1 MPSPELIII
10 LLAVAGLWALFLLPS
25 LFERRKEAPLSSTRH
40 YGNVSSRLG
49 QMQAQQASYVS
60 PSSQRLSGKRRRTM
74 LITGVLAIGTLA
86 LAIFTSSLVWLVG
99 HLVIDAFL
107 AWYVAM
113 LVQIRQQERSFSQ
126 SQYAAVQAEPDR
138 RVRVIAS

>member
-25 LFERRKEAPLSSTRH
+25 LFERRKEAPLTSTRH

-49 QMQAQQASYVS
+49 QMQADQASYIS
-60 PSSQRLSGKRRRTM
+60 ASSQRMSGKRRRTL
-74 LITGVLAIGTLA
+74 LIASVFALGTLTM
-86 LAIFTSSLVWLVG
+86 AITSSSLVWLVG
-99 HLVIDAFL
+99 HLVVDAFL

-113 LVQIRQQERSFSQ
+113 LVQIRQQEQAISQ
-126 SQYAAVQAEPDR
+126 GRYSAIQSEPDR